1 MSDPFRTFTE
11 ASDEQALSK
20 RLLQA
25 PSSRALGRE
34 AIADLSRLTTSAF
47 NFIQADGRRAFY
59 KDREQAL
66 GAQYGDMISAEEANR
81 DYGIENRLSFSKPVS
96 RNMAA
101 YSNEEQQR
109 ARFNEETAASADL
122 SILDTIGASL
132 GGSLTDPI
140 QAPLLLLGGEGVVFR
155 SLGGSLATRGGAAL
169 RGALV
174 GSVEGL
180 GASVAVETID
190 QGLKRSAGRD
200 APISESAA
208 AVGITMLFG
217 GSLGAT
223 AARPARAGA
232 RAVVRPAARVGRASP
247 VDGRIAAAA
256 QRRGVDADMALRIRQ
271 LENATG
277 DPNARPI
284 KNGRRLSS
292 AHGVFQITDGT
303 WRGLGG
309 GDRNNVDRQIE
320 LGVENIARERDG
332 LKQALR
338 RDPEGWEVYLAH
350 QQGQGGARALLS
362 SPGQN
367 AIDVLTPVLERGNP
381 GKGAQLARKA
391 VLDNGGRADM
401 TAGEFAGLWR
411 AKYGGAGAGP
421 TAPRV
426 TPLDG
431 LTENER
437 AGSIVM
443 AMDAVM
449 RDEPVEMGP
458 LLARRGLDALDEADA
473 LPTVR
478 GRWLDADTAV
488 TRRGTEVPVRFAVV
502 ELQDLKTSHSDDLT
516 AIADYPSVLQP
527 RDRSRPGSQAENY
540 ELEKNLNPS
549 LLMRDR
555 AASGGAPIVSPDGL
569 VESGNG
575 RAIALRR
582 SAATG
587 TEAWGRYQAELAR
600 QGIDTTGFDQPVLV
614 RMRSEPM
621 TGAERAD
628 LAREMNQSPTEAY
641 SPVEQARSDARRL
654 DRATLGLI
662 EGDDVFDASNRPFTR
677 GFVQRVAGG
686 DANALTDARGAL
698 NLNGRARIQAALTQA
713 AYRDD
718 TLTAAVFETG
728 DDTIRSIGRALA
740 DAAPAWAKMRA
751 EAPEGL
757 DITANLTSAVAL
769 VREARQGRISVGELL
784 SSKIGQS
791 DLFNAETISPGTE
804 AFLRILFRDDG
815 FGRARS
821 AGAITD
827 ALRDYARRA
836 AATPAGEDLFGEVPH
851 ASAHIQ
857 ATLDYLRRLEGDGSR
872 GLAYAGGPEPAW
884 TGRQLA
890 DPVLDLRRPEPQGR
904 DAGGPELRSQEQP
917 GAEPAGGRPGERPK
931 GPVPLATEIAN
942 DPELKAIL
950 DDTDALAREAGIR
963 TPEFEPSDRP
973 ETWAAAIRAAAIC
986 LAG

>member
-1 MSDPFRTFTE
+1 MSDPFRTFTG
-11 ASDEQALSK
+11 ASDDEALSE
-20 RLLQA
+20 RLLRA

-34 AIADLSRLTTSAF
+34 AIADLSRLTRSAF
-47 NFIQADGRRAFY
+47 NYIQADGRAAFQRDRA
-59 KDREQAL
+59 QAL
-66 GAQYGDMISAEEANR
+66 GEQYGDIITADDANR
-81 DYGIENRLSFSKPVS
+81 QFGIEGRLSFSKPVS

-101 YSNEEQQR
+101 YSHEEQQR
-109 ARFNEETAASADL
+109 AQFNEATAASADL
-122 SILDTIGASL
+122 SIMDTIGAAL

-174 GSVEGL
+174 GGAEGVT
-180 GASVAVETID
+180 ASVAIEGLD
-190 QGLKRSAGRD
+190 QGLKRSAGRE

-208 AVGITMLFG
+208 AVAITMLFG
-217 GSLGAT
+217 GSLGAAVT
-223 AARPARAGA
+223 RPARAAARPIA
-232 RAVVRPAARVGRASP
+232 RAARAGRASP

-256 QRRGVDADMALRIRQ
+256 QRRGVDVDTALRIRQ

-277 DPNARPI
+277 DPHARPVRD
-284 KNGRRLSS
+284 GRRLSS

-332 LKQALR
+332 LKQALGR
-338 RDPEGWEVYLAH
+338 EPDGWEVYLAH

-362 SPGQN
+362 SPNQN
-367 AIDVLTPVLERGNP
+367 AIQVLTAVLERNNP

-391 VLDNGGRADM
+391 VLDNGGHADM
-401 TAGEFAGLWR
+401 TAGEFSGLWR
-411 AKYGGAGAGP
+411 TKYGATG
-421 TAPRV
+421 TVEVPRV

-437 AGSIVM
+437 AGSVVM

-449 RDEPVEMGP
+449 RDEPVELGP
-458 LLARRGLDALDEADA
+458 LLARRGLEALDEADA
-473 LPTVR
+473 LPAVR
-478 GRWLDADTAV
+478 GRWLEADTAV

-516 AIADYPSVLQP
+516 AAADYPAVLQP

-540 ELEKNLNPS
+540 ELETNLNPS

-582 SAATG
+582 SASTG

-600 QGIDTTGFDQPVLV
+600 QGIDTTGFSQPVLV

-621 TGAERAD
+621 TGVQRAD

-654 DRATLGLI
+654 DRPTLGLI

-677 GFVQRVAGG
+677 GFVQRVAAG

-718 TLTAAVFETG
+718 SLTAAVFETG
-728 DDTIRSIGRALA
+728 DETIRSIGRALA
-740 DAAPAWAKMRA
+740 DAAPAWARMRA

-769 VREARQGRISVGELL
+769 VREARQGRMSVGELL
-784 SSKIGQS
+784 SSKIGQT

-804 AFLRILFRDDG
+804 AFLRIMFRDDG

-821 AGAITD
+821 AGAITE

-836 AATPAGEDLFGEVPH
+836 ADTPAGQDLFGEVPH

-872 GLAYAGGPEPAW
+872 GLAYAGGAEPAW

-904 DAGGPELRSQEQP
+904 DAEGSGIRQEEQP
-917 GAEPAGGRPGERPK
+917 GAEPTGGRPGERPK
-931 GPVPLATEIAN
+931 GPVPLSPEIAN

-950 DDTDALAREAGIR
+950 DDTDALAREAGIK
-963 TPEFEPSDRP
+963 TPDFEPAERP